1 MALFFLLVF
10 SKEVEKAKITDLLI
24 LINDNKK
31 V

>member
-1 MALFFLLVF
+1 MAPFFLLVF
-10 SKEVEKAKITDLLI
+10 SEEVEKAKITDLLI